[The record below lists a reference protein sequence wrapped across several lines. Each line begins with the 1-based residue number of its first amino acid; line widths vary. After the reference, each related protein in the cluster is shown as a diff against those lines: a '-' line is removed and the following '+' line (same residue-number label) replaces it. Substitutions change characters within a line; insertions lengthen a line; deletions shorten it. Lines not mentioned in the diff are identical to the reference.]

1 MTEAVREFPGTAPSV
16 AVFVACLTRAREFLQ
31 VTTENRPEKGHRMA
45 YAVGAKLA
53 LSSGIRSEPL
63 GGPIDCNP
71 RAESNFQ
78 GGQPCK
84 VV

>member
-1 MTEAVREFPGTAPSV
+1 MTEPVENSPGTAPSV
-16 AVFVACLTRAREFLQ
+16 AVFVACPTRAREFLQ

-63 GGPIDCNP
+63 CGSSVIQ
-71 RAESNFQ
+71 RAESYFQ
-78 GGQPCK
+78 GGHPYK